1 MGGAM
6 GSHDRAQRK
15 ESEVIG
21 IYVAHI
27 SDDGTRT
34 QTYQEHCQNVAHLAA
49 GFAAQFDREAE
60 GERAGLLHDAG
71 KTAQDGQRRILY
83 GGRKVDHATAGAK
96 LLYEHGDPFGAMCVA
111 GHHCGLQDYGSRVAS
126 TPHDRTFC
134 GRMQLK
140 PKYDRQ
146 VVELPQVEN
155 PLELHFDG
163 PEAFRDAFHI
173 RMLYSCLVDAD
184 FLDTEAF
191 MLGTARVHHYDG
203 IEVLLSRFHAYI
215 KPWLDQEAESDL
227 NAKRTKILQNC
238 LDKGREVPTGLY
250 SLTVPTGGGKTTA
263 SMGFALEHAMAT
275 GKRRIIYVIPY
286 TSIIEQNADVFRKIL
301 GANNVLEHHAS
312 YEGYEGESDE
322 ELRMEQ
328 LAAENWD
335 APVVVTTAVQFF
347 ESLYGNRSSKLRRI
361 HNIANSVVI
370 FDEAQMLPVEHLIP
384 CVRGI
389 EELVKNYK
397 VTAVLCTA
405 TRPSLDA
412 KLTIPME
419 ELQPDRDSLYETL
432 RRTKLQV
439 IPDEKT
445 TEELAGMMAERKQ
458 VLCIVNTRQAAKDIY
473 DLLPEEGRYHLSTLM
488 YPAHRRQVLQEI
500 RSKLLDGHTVRLVST
515 SLIEAGVDVDFPC
528 VMREV
533 SGLDSILQAAGRCNR
548 EGREPAESS
557 LVYIFRRTGVTP
569 LSISQ
574 NISAFQYVRDH
585 YEELDSL
592 DAVKA
597 YFEDR
602 HRLYGEENMDRDGV
616 VCSFTDPGSY
626 RTTGYSGCLPFAA
639 VAQRFHFISDE
650 TRTVYILNDESKQI
664 FDLLAHKNEE
674 QSKEN
679 ATYASSTRFL
689 YRKLGQYA
697 VSVTQS
703 EFNKYIDTGDIES
716 FEDNAG
722 ILVNESLYSME
733 TGLDLKSNAGESLFV
748 RVQGKGCGK

>member
-1 MGGAM
+1 MHGT
-6 GSHDRAQRK
+6 
-15 ESEVIG
+15 
-21 IYVAHI
+21 YVAHI
-27 SDDGTRT
+27 SDDGARI
-34 QTYQEHCQNVAHLAA
+34 QSYQEHSQNVANLAA
-49 GFAAQFDREAE
+49 GFAAHFDREEE
-60 GERAGLLHDAG
+60 GERSGSLHDAG
-71 KTAQDGQRRILY
+71 KTTQDAQHRILH
-83 GGRKVDHATAGAK
+83 GGQKVDHATAGAK
-96 LLYEHGDPFGAMCVA
+96 LLNEHGDPFGAMCVA
-111 GHHCGLQDYGSRVAS
+111 GHHSGLLNYGSPNVS
-126 TPHDRTFC
+126 VEHDGTFW
-134 GRMQLK
+134 GRMKLN
-140 PKYDRQ
+140 PEYDRQ
-146 VVELPQVEN
+146 VVETPQVDN
-155 PLELHFDG
+155 PLELHLDG
-163 PEAFRDAFHI
+163 PEAFSDAFHI

-191 MLGTARVHHYDG
+191 MLGTARVYHYDG
-203 IEVLLSRFHAYI
+203 IETLLSRFQAHI

-227 NAKRTKILQNC
+227 NAKRTEILRNC
-238 LDKGREVPTGLY
+238 LDKGRQVPTGLY

-263 SMGFALEHAMAT
+263 SMGFALEHAMST
-275 GKRRIIYVIPY
+275 GKRRVIYVIPY

-312 YEGYEGESDE
+312 YEGYEGESNE
-322 ELRMEQ
+322 ELQMEQ

-405 TRPSLDA
+405 TRPSLDT

-419 ELQPDRDSLYETL
+419 ELQPDRDSLYEAL

-439 IPDEKT
+439 IPGEKT
-445 TEELAGMMAERKQ
+445 SEELAGMMAERKQ

-488 YPAHRRQVLQEI
+488 YPAHRRRVLEEI
-500 RSKLLDGHTVRLVST
+500 RNKLPDGQTVRLVST
-515 SLIEAGVDVDFPC
+515 SLIEAGVDVNFPC

-548 EGREPAESS
+548 EGTEPAESS
-557 LVYIFRRTGVTP
+557 LVYVFQRSKKVP
-569 LSISQ
+569 PSISQ
-574 NISAFQYVRDH
+574 NIRAFQYVARH
-585 YEELDSL
+585 YSELDRL

-597 YFEDR
+597 YFDER
-602 HRLYGEENMDRDGV
+602 HSLYGEENMDRDGI
-616 VCSFTDPGSY
+616 VCGFTDPGSY
-626 RTTGYSGCLPFAA
+626 RTKGYSGYLPFAA

-650 TRTVYILNDESKQI
+650 TRTVYIQSDDSKQ
-664 FDLLAHKNEE
+664 LLQLLDHKNKE
-674 QSKEN
+674 QDQQ
-679 ATYASSTRFL
+679 SSSYSTSARFL

-697 VSVTQS
+697 ASVTQS
-703 EFNKYIDTGDIES
+703 VFNKYIGSGDIEC
-716 FEDNAG
+716 FDGKAG

-733 TGLDLKSNAGESLFV
+733 TGLELNGRTGESLFV
-748 RVQGKGCGK
+748 